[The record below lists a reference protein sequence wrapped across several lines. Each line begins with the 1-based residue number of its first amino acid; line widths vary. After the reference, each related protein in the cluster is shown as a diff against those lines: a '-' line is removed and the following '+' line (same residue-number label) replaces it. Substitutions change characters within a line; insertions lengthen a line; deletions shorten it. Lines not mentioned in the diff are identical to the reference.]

1 MKILD
6 RIRPCRCSIALL
18 GALFLSVPVAHA
30 DTDTISTFTLTG
42 DLSPGQAS
50 LLGFV
55 TINTTTGAIDLIN
68 LSPGALPFSSEVD
81 PTDYDPI
88 ILDNAGGPIEFGA
101 FWDTD
106 FGSFYGGYDIVLPV
120 DTLVGYTGGPICSAA
135 NICPGGYNGTSSR
148 WLFEIGSNDFDDGQ
162 MLLDP
167 LDTYIT
173 PEPPGFILLATGAVG
188 LFLVIRRR
196 TLPAC
201 K

>member
-18 GALFLSVPVAHA
+18 GAIFLSVPVAHA
-30 DTDTISTFTLTG
+30 DTISTFTLTG

-55 TINTTTGAIDLIN
+55 TIDTTTGAIDLID
-68 LSPGALPFSSEVD
+68 LSPGAIPVHSEG
-81 PTDYDPI
+81 PLDYDPFVYGG
-88 ILDNAGGPIEFGA
+88 AGWPIEFGA
-101 FWDTD
+101 SWDTD
-106 FGSFYGGYDIVLPV
+106 FGSFFGGYDIVLPV
-120 DTLVGYTGGPICSAA
+120 DSLVGYTGGPICSDA
-135 NICPGGYNGTSSR
+135 NICPGGYNGLSSR
-148 WLFEIGSNDFDDGQ
+148 GLFDIGSHDFDDGQ
-162 MLLDP
+162 MVLDP

-173 PEPPGFILLATGAVG
+173 PEPSGFILLATGAAG
-188 LFLVIRRR
+188 LLLVIRRR